1 MYPIVAGENVLATS
15 LNNLN
20 PICHPVGT
28 VMNAGWIDTLGK
40 DFSLNRQGSTY
51 SIAKGVKRVFEEI
64 SKIADAYSIG
74 MIEYPEEDFWR
85 KSMIMSSYARAVFDK
100 ESAVQSITGPS
111 SVNSRYLT
119 EDVPYGLVPI
129 ANLARKFNVPVPF
142 INAVIEFSSVL
153 NQTDYMAQGMS
164 LEELGIADLDKK
176 ELLKVLRE
184 GF

>member
-1 MYPIVAGENVLATS
+1 
-15 LNNLN
+15 
-20 PICHPVGT
+20 
-28 VMNAGWIDTLGK
+28 
-40 DFSLNRQGSTY
+40 
-51 SIAKGVKRVFEEI
+51 
-64 SKIADAYSIG
+64 
-74 MIEYPEEDFWR
+74 
-85 KSMIMSSYARAVFDK
+85 MIMSSYARAVFDK